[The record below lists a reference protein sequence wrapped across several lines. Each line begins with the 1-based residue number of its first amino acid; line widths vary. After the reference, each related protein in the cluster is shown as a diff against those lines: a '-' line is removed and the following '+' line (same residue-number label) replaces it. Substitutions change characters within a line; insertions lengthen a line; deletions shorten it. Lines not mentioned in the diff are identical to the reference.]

1 MPQEHPP
8 EDFDWVNA
16 QAKCTTVSMFERL
29 RTRVREDVQKRNGV
43 FNRQDGWKFEFFE
56 EGDEFEV
63 SRVEASGATG
73 TRVAAVVRFARE
85 GRRIHV
91 QGDDIDVE
99 FVAIVTLDVGG
110 DCRFVV
116 GEALYTD
123 WEIRKMALEM
133 LFFEEYEE
141 PE

>member
-1 MPQEHPP
+1 MAQEHPP

-16 QAKCTTVSMFERL
+16 QATCTTSSMFQRL

-63 SRVEASGATG
+63 SRVVPSGATG
-73 TRVAAVVRFARE
+73 TRVVALVRFARE

-91 QGDDIDVE
+91 QGEDIDVE
-99 FVAIVTLDVGG
+99 FVAIVTLDASG

-116 GEALYTD
+116 GEALYSD